1 MTNQVVIDE
10 LERSDLVERRVQR
23 FQQVDGR
30 VVITWC
36 DFDFSGL
43 DTNITSEREMKKL
56 MNDLKKAALKAGWEL
71 Q

>member
-1 MTNQVVIDE
+1 MKMKISAVKPSEFKLFRGAKPTK
-10 LERSDLVERRVQR
+10 
-23 FQQVDGR
+23 VDGR